1 MNKKITKFIITAG
14 LLTMLLLPTVMLAA
28 DNTLQGM
35 LQDTAGENGAGYD
48 TTKPKETALAT
59 VAGTIVQLFISLI
72 GIIFISY
79 TVYGGYL
86 WMTAAGNEE
95 KVSQAK
101 KIIRDGIIGI
111 IIILSAAAIYTFVS
125 TVLSSGPTA
134 QIPSGT

>member
-1 MNKKITKFIITAG
+1 MTIKLKKIILASSLILV
-14 LLTMLLLPTVMLAA
+14 LLMPLMTLAD
-28 DNTLQGM
+28 DNSLQGM
-35 LQDTAGENGAGYD
+35 LDQAAGQNGAGYD
-48 TTKPKETALAT
+48 TSKPKETALAT
-59 VAGTIVQLFISLI
+59 VAGTIVSLFISLI
-72 GIIFISY
+72 GVIFISY

-125 TVLSSGPTA
+125 TVLSSGPTS
-134 QIPSGT
+134 QVPSGS